1 MPFLLVN
8 TEYAAIVTK
17 LFADRYIASQ
27 LIMISHDSLAQ
38 YWEVRPAIL
47 ILSQ

>member
-1 MPFLLVN
+1 MPFLLAN

-17 LFADRYIASQ
+17 SLADRYTASQ

-38 YWEVRPAIL
+38 YWEVRHTSL
-47 ILSQ
+47 ILSW